1 MAVFGFDHP
10 LKGLIARRWFQGTGV
25 CNFGFYVL
33 VLRGAGLCKRL
44 RFLEMAVP
52 GPPWTY
58 RSVDVGLQCIK
69 YTSCFPQDTSTQ
81 NPTDFRPSPWPFR
94 GFGGLGIAKELQT
107 PPSPPPPPPPRGWAD
122 GRRPRGLRSD
132 HLQVLAR
139 GRAASEERRPAR
151 CNGAREEPSQR
162 RGRQWEPHRRPS
174 PPRHTYLT
182 APLGGR

>member
-107 PPSPPPPPPPRGWAD
+107 PPSPPPTPPPGVGGWETAAGASLRPPPGARSGSGCLRGA
-122 GRRPRGLRSD
+122 
-132 HLQVLAR
+132 
-139 GRAASEERRPAR
+139 AAS
-151 CNGAREEPSQR
+151 SV
-162 RGRQWEPHRRPS
+162 
-174 PPRHTYLT
+174 
-182 APLGGR
+182 